1 MAQWKTS
8 GGRPHGAPPTRLE
21 ATWRR
26 APLATVLLLAWL
38 GGGLLSA
45 GIAAVVDAP
54 NDLLYAAVHT
64 ALAGLALTVLPVV
77 APRPSRAVARQV
89 SRHPVGSV
97 TTRVPAQPST
107 PACNGQRTPAN
118 A

>member
-1 MAQWKTS
+1 M
-8 GGRPHGAPPTRLE
+8 
-21 ATWRR
+21 
-26 APLATVLLLAWL
+26 LLLAWL

-45 GIAAVVDAP
+45 AIAAVVDAP

-64 ALAGLALTVLPVV
+64 ALAGSALTVLPFV
-77 APRPSRAVARQV
+77 APRRRRAVARQV

-97 TTRVPAQPST
+97 ATRVPTQAST
-107 PACNGQRTPAN
+107 PACNGQRTPAT